1 MAQEKTR
8 TALLVRCSAE
18 EAQTIREAAR
28 RERRTISGFVLNA
41 VMNRITASRRVE
53 QAMAT
58 TQQKP
63 GPVPNSRNRRE
74 QP

>member
-1 MAQEKTR
+1 
-8 TALLVRCSAE
+8 
-18 EAQTIREAAR
+18 
-28 RERRTISGFVLNA
+28 
-41 VMNRITASRRVE
+41 VE

-74 QP
+74 QL